1 MQKEITYN
9 REVEMDL
16 AKEENVS
23 SYVLSRIGSIQQEL
37 EQLKRALA
45 NQMGVKKQKTKLK
58 GLWKGIKV
66 EEEDIQEA
74 KRALFRNAHSF

>member
-45 NQMGVKKQKTKLK
+45 NQLGVKKQKTKLK

-74 KRALFRNAHSF
+74 KRALFRNAHNF